1 MGIPAIITAGDLR
14 AARAVYGESKVY
26 LEVEGLPLVS
36 RVVQV
41 LQRVPEVTEVWVI
54 GNAARLESVLAAPEV
69 QDGLVKPLHV
79 IEQGRN
85 LFENCWESYRRALPG
100 APPEGRDPESDAD
113 RAFQVLYLSGDLPF
127 ATAEEI
133 SSFVRDGQQEECDY
147 ALGLVPKESLAGF
160 LPLQDGGTG
169 IDVAYF
175 NMREGRLRQSNLH
188 LARPGNMGARE
199 LIEEM
204 YEHRHQKRVWNMVT
218 LGAKLAT
225 HQGAGP
231 RVVFWYSLIHMSGL
245 LDRWSMPRLADWVR
259 RANTLARTE
268 RVLGRLLRARFRF
281 VVTEVGGS
289 AIDVDTEQE
298 YDAVRERFQEW
309 SALQEQRAKAVCGRL
324 PLGQSE
330 GPSEGPSAAERTGS
344 GQAG

>member
-1 MGIPAIITAGDLR
+1 MTSRILGMGIPAIITAGDRR

-41 LQRVPEVTEVWVI
+41 LQGVPEVSEVWVI
-54 GNAARLESVLAAPEV
+54 GNAERLESVLSAPAV
-69 QDGLVKPLHV
+69 QQSLVKPLHV

-100 APPEGRDPESDAD
+100 APPEGRDPETQED
-113 RAFQVLYLSGDLPF
+113 RLFQVLYLSGDLPF
-127 ATAEEI
+127 ATAAEI
-133 SSFVRDGQQEECDY
+133 SEFVRRGQADECDY
-147 ALGLVPKESLAGF
+147 ALGLVTKESLAGF
-160 LPLQDGGTG
+160 LPLQEGGTG
-169 IDVAYF
+169 IEVAYF

-204 YEHRHQKRVWNMVT
+204 YEHRHQKRLWNMIT

-231 RVVFWYSLIHMSGL
+231 RVVFWYSLIHLSGL
-245 LDRWSMPRLADWVR
+245 LDRWHLRRLADWVR
-259 RANTLARTE
+259 RANTLERTE
-268 RVLGRLLRARFRF
+268 RVVGRLLRARFRF

-298 YDAVRERFQEW
+298 YDAVRERFAEW
-309 SALQEQRAKAVCGRL
+309 SALQEERAKAIYGHL
-324 PLGQSE
+324 PPEAG
-330 GPSEGPSAAERTGS
+330 AAARSGS
-344 GQAG
+344 GEGS